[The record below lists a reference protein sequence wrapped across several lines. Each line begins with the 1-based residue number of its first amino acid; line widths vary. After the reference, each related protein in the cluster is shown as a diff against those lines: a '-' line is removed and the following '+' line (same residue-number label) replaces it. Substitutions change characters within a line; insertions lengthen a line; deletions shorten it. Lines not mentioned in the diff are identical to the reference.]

1 MAQRT
6 ISTRLAIEGEAA
18 YKQSIANINREYKVL
33 DSSLQKLESEFK
45 GNANSMDALRAK
57 GEALTK
63 LYENQEKKVAK
74 LKEALANAE
83 KAQSGYADQ
92 VSEYKE
98 KIAAA
103 ETELD
108 KLKNSTGDTSEEQ
121 KKLNE
126 EIARL
131 KEGLEKAEASEQA
144 ATTGVDNWKVSLNK
158 AERDLNN
165 LGGEIKENNKH
176 LDEAKNSA
184 DGCATSID
192 RFGKKTKEA
201 GSDAQ
206 KFGKDSSEAMQTLS
220 SAITAAGIVVALEK
234 IVEGF
239 KACIDASIKFE
250 SAVTGVAKTTD
261 LTETEL
267 AAFSDSI
274 KTLSGEIPL
283 TTTELAGIA
292 ETAGQLGISGSKN
305 LLSFTKTMAE
315 LGTATNMTSEDAA
328 TMLAQFANITGM
340 PVDKYENLGSAITAL
355 GNTSATTESKI
366 TDMSQGMAAS
376 ASLAGFAESDILA
389 YAAAVTSLGIETQ
402 AGSTAM
408 STLISTINMAVQ
420 TGEGLNSWAQVAGMT
435 AEQFKIAWGQN
446 AAGALNLFIQGL
458 NNTERNGK
466 SAESTLKDLGV
477 TETRMT
483 RMTLSLANSGDL
495 LSRSLDTSK
504 KAFADNTALAK
515 EASTRYGTTESKVQL
530 MNNAFNNLKIA
541 VGDKLNPAMSKL
553 TDIGTDVAEWAEDM
567 VEQNDAL
574 VPTVTALTLGLGTFA
589 IVITGYT
596 VAVPLATKVTEAFKT
611 ALETPKGPITLMISL
626 LAGLAVAVG
635 TLVLSYDDGIESSK
649 ELTEASCN
657 AVDELENI
665 NTKFDETAKSNEA
678 AVEMAGNYVSML
690 KDLEAQG
697 LTTTETQTQY
707 KLIVDQL
714 NGIMPELNL
723 QIDEQ
728 THALKGGTEALEAN
742 IDQLS
747 EYYRQQAYMEKYG
760 DVLKQQAVAELEV
773 AENMNKRA
781 DTEKKVSELQS
792 KRDGIIKKITKRT
805 DELTEAAEKQSKELG
820 TSVDAGYEYDETLRT
835 LYKDLQDANDE
846 LYTQGRQLEENDK
859 AVETSKENY
868 DILTEAVDGTKN
880 TLDTLNASQAAA
892 QYGVETLS
900 ESQLAMIQSVEALGA
915 EVANLQ
921 ASYDESYAKAYDSI
935 SGQIGLFQEMDG
947 KAEQSI
953 GKLIGA
959 LDSQISYMDTYASNI
974 QKAMELGVDKGLIAK
989 LSDGS
994 EQSAKYLAAIVA
1006 DGGKRIPE
1014 LNEKFGLVEEGKEK
1028 FATQVATM
1036 ETEFD
1041 SKMTAIGNRLD
1052 ELVGEM
1058 DKSAEAG
1065 AAARQTGDSYATG
1078 LWNKY
1083 DEVYNAGAALAS
1095 AANRGW
1101 KDTYVQHSPAKL
1113 AIHTAEDTGGSYV
1126 IGLDNKVADME
1137 KEGEKMATATND
1149 AYMKRSE
1156 EIAAQNVR
1164 LDAYADMMADKVRQ
1178 ATPTSTTTRIQE
1190 THNAG
1195 NVIKLS
1201 PTIKIYSKGNLSKK
1215 DLKEAA
1221 DFTVREI
1228 AKALPG
1234 GKVGKTS

>member
-6 ISTRLAIEGEAA
+6 ISTRIAIDGEAA

-57 GEALTK
+57 GEALTD
-63 LYENQEKKVAK
+63 LYKKQKQKVEE

-83 KAQSGYADQ
+83 KAQDDYADQ
-92 VSEYKE
+92 ISEYKE

-103 ETELD
+103 EAELD

-131 KEGLEKAEASEQA
+131 KDGLDLAERSEQA
-144 ATTGVDNWKVSLNK
+144 ATVGVNNWKISLNK

-165 LGGEIKENNKH
+165 LNSEIKENDKH

-201 GSDAQ
+201 GNNAQ
-206 KFGKDSSEAMQTLS
+206 KFGNDSSEAMQTLS
-220 SAITAAGIVVALEK
+220 SAIAAAGIVATLEK

-239 KACIDASIKFE
+239 KACIDASIEFE

-340 PVDKYENLGSAITAL
+340 PVEKYENLGSAITAL

-420 TGEGLNSWAQVAGMT
+420 TGEGLNDWAQVAGMT
-435 AEQFKIAWGQN
+435 AEQFKTAWGQD

-504 KAFADNTALAK
+504 KAFSDNTALAK

-530 MNNAFNNLKIA
+530 MKNAFDNLKIA
-541 VGDKLNPAMSKL
+541 IGDKLNPAMRKL

-574 VPTVTALTLGLGTFA
+574 VPTITALTLGLGTFA
-589 IVITGYT
+589 VVITGYT
-596 VAVPLATKVTEAFKT
+596 VIVPVAQKVTEAFSAAMHT
-611 ALETPKGPITLMISL
+611 ASGGITLIIGAV
-626 LAGLAVAVG
+626 AGLAVALA
-635 TLVLSYDDGIESSK
+635 TLIMSYDDGIESSK
-649 ELTEASCN
+649 ELTEASRN
-657 AVDELENI
+657 AVEELENI
-665 NTKFDETAKSNEA
+665 NTKFDETAKSNAA
-678 AVEMAGNYVSML
+678 AVETAETYVSML
-690 KDLEAQG
+690 KDLETQG
-697 LTTTETQTQY
+697 LDTAESQTRY

-728 THALKGGTEALEAN
+728 THALQGGTEALEAN
-742 IDQLS
+742 IEQLS

-760 DVLKQQAVAELEV
+760 DVLKQQAIAELEI
-773 AENMNKRA
+773 AENQNKYKETNIKITE
-781 DTEKKVSELQS
+781 TEKKREDIL
-792 KRDGIIKKITKRT
+792 KKITKRT

-820 TSVDAGYEYDETLRT
+820 TTVSAGLEYDETLQT
-835 LYKDLQDANDE
+835 LYKDLEDTNGE
-846 LYTQGRQLEENDK
+846 LYTQERQLEENDK
-859 AVETSKENY
+859 AIETSEENY
-868 DILTEAVDGTKN
+868 NTLTEAVSATKN
-880 TLDTLNASQAAA
+880 VLDTLNASQLAA

-900 ESQLAMIQSVEALGA
+900 ESQLVMIQSVEALGA
-915 EVANLQ
+915 EIANLQ
-921 ASYDESYAKAYDSI
+921 ASYDESYAKAYESI

-947 KAEQSI
+947 AAKQSI
-953 GKLIGA
+953 GDLIGA
-959 LDSQISYMDTYASNI
+959 LDSQISYMDTYAANI
-974 QKAMELGVDKGLIAK
+974 QRAMELGVDKGLIAK

-994 EQSAKYLAAIVA
+994 EQSAKYLAAIVE

-1014 LNEKFGLVEEGKEK
+1014 LNEKFGLVEEGKDK
-1028 FATQVATM
+1028 FAKQVATM
-1036 ETEFD
+1036 ETDFD
-1041 SKMTAIGNRLD
+1041 AKMTAIGKRLD
-1052 ELVGEM
+1052 DLVDEM
-1058 DKSAEAG
+1058 DKSEEAG
-1065 AAARQTGDSYATG
+1065 TAARQTGESYAKG
-1078 LWNKY
+1078 LWDEYN
-1083 DEVYNAGAALAS
+1083 EVYNAGAALAA
-1095 AANRGW
+1095 AANKGW
-1101 KDTYVQHSPAKL
+1101 KDTFVQRSPAKL
-1113 AIHTAEDTGGSYV
+1113 AIRTAEETGGSYV
-1126 IGLDNKVADME
+1126 IGLDNKVSDME

-1149 AYMKRSE
+1149 AYLKRSE
-1156 EIAAQNVR
+1156 EIAAQNIR
-1164 LDAYADMMADKVRQ
+1164 LDAYADMVADKVRY
-1178 ATPTSTTTRIQE
+1178 ATPVSTTKNTG
-1190 THNAG
+1190 NAQRRERDPPEPDYQDIFERESHKRGFKKSSRFHSTG
-1195 NVIKLS
+1195 N
-1201 PTIKIYSKGNLSKK
+1201 G
-1215 DLKEAA
+1215 
-1221 DFTVREI
+1221 
-1228 AKALPG
+1228 
-1234 GKVGKTS
+1234 

>member
-45 GNANSMDALRAK
+45 GNANSMEALRAK
-57 GEALTK
+57 GDALNK

-83 KAQSGYADQ
+83 KAQGNYANQ
-92 VSEYKE
+92 VSDYKE
-98 KIAAA
+98 KITAA
-103 ETELD
+103 EAELD

-121 KKLNE
+121 KKLTE

-131 KEGLEKAEASEQA
+131 QEGLVKAEASEQA
-144 ATTGVDNWKVSLNK
+144 ATAGVDNWKVSLNK

-220 SAITAAGIVVALEK
+220 SAIAAAGIVAALEK

-239 KACIDASIKFE
+239 KACIDASIEFE

-435 AEQFKIAWGQN
+435 AEQFKTAWGQD

-574 VPTVTALTLGLGTFA
+574 VPTVTALTLGLGAFT
-589 IVITGYT
+589 VVLVGYT
-596 VAVPLATKVTEAFKT
+596 TITPIATKVTEAFNAAQLANPYMMVVAGIAALVT
-611 ALETPKGPITLMISL
+611 ALSVLI
-626 LAGLAVAVG
+626 
-635 TLVLSYDDGIESSK
+635 LSYDDGIESSK
-649 ELTEASCN
+649 ELTEASRN

-760 DVLKQQAVAELEV
+760 DVLKQQAIAELEV

-781 DTEKKVSELQS
+781 ETEKKVSELES

-805 DELTEAAEKQSKELG
+805 DELTKAAEKQSKELG
-820 TSVDAGYEYDETLRT
+820 TSVDAGYEYDETLQT
-835 LYKDLQDANDE
+835 LYKDLQDTNDE
-846 LYTQGRQLEENDK
+846 FYTQGRQLEENDK
-859 AVETSKENY
+859 AIETSRENY
-868 DILTEAVDGTKN
+868 NTLTDAVDGTKN
-880 TLDTLNASQAAA
+880 TLDNLNASQTAA

-921 ASYDESYAKAYDSI
+921 ASYDESYAKAYESI

-953 GKLIGA
+953 GNLIGA

-1078 LWNKY
+1078 LRNKY